1 MPLDD
6 NSSVPTVFLINMILG
21 ILITILIELLLP
33 IVTGLAVA
41 LSLGEIRS
49 KLDLLTQSF
58 VYGQIIIYALFQPV
72 FVFAILKDYRFSK
85 AAMLFGALL
94 AVVVIALIALTLI
107 RYRKDLLK
115 TLKTKFSSP
124 GMWGIAALVVLGIL
138 IVMSFIKAYYDGDDS
153 YYVAAAAEGV
163 NSDSMYKKEPY
174 TGDPILSPY
183 RYLFAPFPMWIA
195 FISKLSGIKVAAVA
209 HSFMPWCMILL
220 TASVMYMLS
229 GYLFKEDGKKRGL
242 FMFLTLILIM
252 FGDYSIHTPENFL
265 LARSRQGKAALASFI
280 LPFMFFLIYGIIRE
294 FNDRKKVH
302 PVRLLM
308 VFLTGLAGSLGSTLG
323 GVLCVSLVLTGSL
336 CMLLTYRKFK
346 YPFLMAVCS
355 VPCLIFPVLYFVMR

>member
-1 MPLDD
+1 
-6 NSSVPTVFLINMILG
+6 MISG
-21 ILITILIELLLP
+21 ILITICIELLLP
-33 IVTGLAVA
+33 VLTGLAVT
-41 LSLGEIRS
+41 LSLGEVRS
-49 KLDLLTQSF
+49 KLDLAAQSF

-72 FVFAILKDYRFSK
+72 FVFSILKDYRFSK
-85 AAMLFGALL
+85 AAMLFGILLAITVILLTLIVFTKYRKDLIKNFKLKSVNPGIWGMLALALL
-94 AVVVIALIALTLI
+94 AV
-107 RYRKDLLK
+107 
-115 TLKTKFSSP
+115 
-124 GMWGIAALVVLGIL
+124 L
-138 IVMSFIKAYYDGDDS
+138 IVMSFVRAYYDGDDS
-153 YYVAAAAEGV
+153 YYVAAAAEGI

-209 HSFMPWCMILL
+209 HSFMPWCMILF
-220 TASVMYMLS
+220 TAAVLYMLS
-229 GYLFKEDGKKRGL
+229 GSMFKDESKKRGM
-242 FMFLTLILIM
+242 FMFFAFVLIM

-280 LPFMFFLIYGIIRE
+280 LPFMFLLIYGIIRE
-294 FNDRKKVH
+294 YNDRKKVH
-302 PVRLLM
+302 PVRLIM
-308 VFLTGLAGSLGSTLG
+308 VMLTGLAGALCSTLG

-346 YPFLMAVCS
+346 YPFIMAVCS